1 MVDDVVVVV
10 CDAHGSVLVVEL
22 DVEVVELESEVE
34 VVVVWAAVEVEAAL
48 AAAAWCR
55 AWWPWCKPKE
65 DGRLRSSS
73 PSRVGRNGAGGVF
86 ARDERRPRHRSWSQL
101 IMDTSLTKKREA
113 RALQRG
119 APPSSPV
126 WYFQAEIGA
135 RFSPSRVGCRR

>member
-1 MVDDVVVVV
+1 VVVDVVVVV

-22 DVEVVELESEVE
+22 DVVELESEVE

-48 AAAAWCR
+48 AAAVWCR
-55 AWWPWCKPKE
+55 TWWPWCKPKE

-86 ARDERRPRHRSWSQL
+86 ARGERRPRHRCWSQL
-101 IMDTSLTKKREA
+101 IMDTSLAKKMEA

-126 WYFQAEIGA
+126 SICQAEIVDSA
-135 RFSPSRVGCRR
+135 SPSRVGRRR